1 MERDEMLRRVEDHY
15 HSFWQGDLDDF
26 DTQLAPDFV
35 DHGSAGRVVGPGPVK
50 EFAQLMRGASSDMAV
65 TVEQAVVEGDWVAVR
80 ASWHGS
86 HTGAIFGR
94 EPSGRSLSMG
104 GMVFWRFDNQGRI
117 AERWAQVDAAAL
129 LAQLDWESGT
139 PTAPT
144 VSQAAD
150 PGELR
155 GAGR

>member
-35 DHGSAGRVVGPGPVK
+35 DHGSAGGVVGPAPVK

-65 TVEQAVVEGDWVAVR
+65 TVEQAVVEADWVAVR
-80 ASWHGS
+80 ASWHGT
-86 HTGAIFGR
+86 HTGEIFGR
-94 EPSGRSLSMG
+94 APSGRSLSMG

-129 LAQLDWESGT
+129 LAQLDGEPATASG
-139 PTAPT
+139 PTT
-144 VSQAAD
+144 TQAAD
-150 PGELR
+150 LGELR